1 MDNLVRKI
9 SNSFLDEA
17 LASPRM
23 LEDLAAMERYMA
35 ESYDGRTLIE
45 LLQNADDAGAK
56 RLIVR
61 SVGSSL
67 VVANDGRPFSEQDL
81 ISICRSGSSSKRR
94 GQNIGYRGVG
104 FKSATTI
111 SSEIIIHSAGM
122 FFTFSKRACA
132 EKLGVDERSVPTVR
146 VPFPVDLASI
156 PNATLSALDEY
167 KGDGFTT
174 FFIFTDPKLEKINK
188 EFLEIDEGWLLFLR
202 NTSTVDIICGGIAK
216 VVSIKRS
223 RIDDNESLVKGAAHA
238 CDWYVVSNKDTS
250 VAFQCDAGSKVVPCG
265 NDDAVFHCFMP
276 TLDKTGYSFK
286 VSADFSTDPS
296 RKHIIQDSS
305 TAEAMK
311 SAQELIARTVVRLVK
326 EKNPDKYAVV
336 SLLGSHTVLSP
347 LATQLESGILANL
360 EHEAW
365 IPLSNG
371 GFSKPQ
377 AVKMLPRWLQEESGE
392 ISALEEMRPE
402 RLVDSSFID
411 QANRADLLLSKL
423 GVDRLSVEKLSEL
436 LSDRTTALKI
446 SASAAAKIVA
456 NYFRASNKEDAC
468 LSCLFV
474 PLRNGIDRVKSL
486 RSTAQ
491 VAPSFLDEL
500 KACLNE
506 AELESLSLEYDAFCD
521 ILKKTRH
528 NGNASAGSAENGAPD
543 APIVNRWK
551 TPLQNAI
558 AIEASQGAAVKKTAA
573 KCQEY
578 DAIST
583 QADGNVSYIVAK
595 NVAKLGDSFSLSEA
609 QYDAARIHADY
620 FKVYL
625 FAVGAS
631 GLEYACITNPVANSS
646 SEKVVK
652 EWEWVF
658 NGYHIDEQ
666 PGRDE
671 QGDVTSDDSSDLP
684 CIDVIDAM
692 DGRQFERCCARILIR
707 NGYENVSLTKA
718 TGDQGIDIL
727 AHKDGVCYGIQC
739 KCYYADLDNTPIQ
752 EACAG
757 KEYYGCNIVVVMT
770 NRSFTHAA
778 VELAQRNNVVL
789 WDRQMLLRMLTR

>member
-1 MDNLVRKI
+1 MNNLVRKI
-9 SNSFLDEA
+9 SDSFLNEA

-81 ISICRSGSSSKRR
+81 VSICRSGSSNKRR
-94 GQNIGYRGVG
+94 GQTIGYRGVG
-104 FKSATTI
+104 FKSATSI

-146 VPFPVDLASI
+146 VPFPVDVASI
-156 PNATLSALDEY
+156 PNATLSTLDEY
-167 KGDGFTT
+167 KADGFTT

-188 EFLEIDEGWLLFLR
+188 EFVEIDEGWLLFLR
-202 NTSTVDIICGGIAK
+202 NTCTVDIKCSGIAK
-216 VVSIKRS
+216 VVSIKRVC
-223 RIDDNESLVKGAAHA
+223 IDDHGSLIKSAAHA
-238 CDWYVVSNKDTS
+238 CDWYVVSNKDAS
-250 VAFQCDAGSKVVPCG
+250 VAFQCDAGSKILPCE

-305 TAEAMK
+305 TAAAMK
-311 SAQELIARTVVRLVK
+311 SAQDLIARTVVRLVK
-326 EKNPDKYAVV
+326 EANPDKCALV
-336 SLLGSHTVLSP
+336 SLLGAHTVLSP
-347 LATQLESGILANL
+347 LANKLESGILANL
-360 EHEAW
+360 ECEAW
-365 IPLSNG
+365 VPLSNG

-392 ISALEEMRPE
+392 ISALEEIRAE
-402 RLVDSSFID
+402 HLVDSRFID
-411 QANRADLLLSKL
+411 RTKRADSLLLKL
-423 GVDRLSVEKLSEL
+423 GADELSVEKLSEL
-436 LSDRTTALKI
+436 LSTRATALNI
-446 SASAAAKIVA
+446 GTSAAAKIVA
-456 NYFRASNKEDAC
+456 NYYRVSNKEDAC
-468 LSCLFV
+468 LSRLFI
-474 PLRNGIDRVKSL
+474 PLRNGIDRIKNL
-486 RSTAQ
+486 RSSAQ

-521 ILKKTRH
+521 ILKKTRR
-528 NGNASAGSAENGAPD
+528 NGNTSAGSAKNGAPD

-558 AIEASQGAAVKKTAA
+558 AIESSQGAAVKKTVA

-578 DAIST
+578 EAIST
-583 QADGNVSYIVAK
+583 QADGGVIYIVAK
-595 NVAKLGDSFSLSEA
+595 NVAKIGDSFSLSEA
-609 QYDAARIHADY
+609 QYDAARLYADH

-631 GLEYACITNPVANSS
+631 GLEHVCITNPIANSG

-658 NGYHIDEQ
+658 DGYHIDEQ
-666 PGRDE
+666 PGCDM
-671 QGDVTSDDSSDLP
+671 QSDVVSDDSSDLP
-684 CIDVIDAM
+684 SIDEIDAM
-692 DGRQFERCCARILIR
+692 DGRQFERCCARVLIR
-707 NGYENVSLTKA
+707 NGYEDVSLTKA

-778 VELAQRNNVVL
+778 VKLAQQNNVVL